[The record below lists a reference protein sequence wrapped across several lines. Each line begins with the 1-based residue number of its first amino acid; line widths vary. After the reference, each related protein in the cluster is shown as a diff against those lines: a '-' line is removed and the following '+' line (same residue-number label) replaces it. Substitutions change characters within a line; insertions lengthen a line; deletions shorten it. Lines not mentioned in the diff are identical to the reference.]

1 MQPMHP
7 PILQDRL
14 PHLPWMDPRLARLPG
29 VLPLGAEDWL
39 VTDEAYAAQM
49 AERDRLIR
57 DHRDLVYRQLPEGRA
72 AADELYGIVLQQLSD
87 KAGYRVGA
95 SSVLRPDGVEVD
107 LNPDEPLETLGRLV
121 QEDLCLMERAGQ
133 EHRLTGAVLC
143 FPASW
148 HLDEKIGRPLTEIHV
163 PVKTYGDDLAQR
175 VQRMFDRIRP
185 EAGLWRMN
193 ALVYRDPTLHQPRR
207 EADPRT
213 DRRGGSY
220 LRAERQCLVRL
231 PQTQA
236 VVFSIHTYVVL
247 LSLLPSDAVAAL
259 DEARM

>member
-1 MQPMHP
+1 MQA

-39 VTDEAYAAQM
+39 VTDEAHAAQM

-72 AADELYGIVLQQLSD
+72 AAQELYDLVLLRLSD
-87 KAGYRVGA
+87 KAGYQVGKG
-95 SSVLRPDGVEVD
+95 SVRRPDGVEVD
-107 LNPDEPLETLGRLV
+107 LIPGEPLRTLGRLV
-121 QEDLCLMERAGQ
+121 QEDLCLMQQAGP

-148 HLDEKIGRPLTEIHV
+148 HLDEKIGHALTGIHG
-163 PVKTYGDDLAQR
+163 PVKTYDDDLAVR

-185 EAGLWRMN
+185 DAGLWRMN

-231 PQTQA
+231 PQSQA
-236 VVFSIHTYVVL
+236 IVFSIHTYVVP
-247 LSLLPSDAVAAL
+247 LSSLPADAVAAL
-259 DEARM
+259 DEARL